1 MTAIAKS
8 AKTHPTAKKSC
19 GWEEPAIWKQAEL
32 SWGSVQAE
40 TVRPHRQTES
50 GFMVI
55 CLKLTDF
62 QKRCSYGSL
71 KLKNQNQNLT
81 SFGSK
86 IYLGS
91 KKSLSKKFESKQCWV
106 QTNVGSSKNN
116 LGSKK
121 NIWV

>member
-40 TVRPHRQTES
+40 TVRLHRQTES

-71 KLKNQNQNLT
+71 KLKKSKSKFDFFWFQNISWFKEVT
-81 SFGSK
+81 V
-86 IYLGS
+86 
-91 KKSLSKKFESKQCWV
+91 KKV
-106 QTNVGSSKNN
+106 
-116 LGSKK
+116 
-121 NIWV
+121 